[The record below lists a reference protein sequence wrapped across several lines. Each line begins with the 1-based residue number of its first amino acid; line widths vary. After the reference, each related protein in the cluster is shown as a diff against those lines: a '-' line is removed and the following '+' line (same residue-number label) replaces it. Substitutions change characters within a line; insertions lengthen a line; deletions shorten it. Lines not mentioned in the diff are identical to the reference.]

1 MWLGEWQS
9 TKIPFFNH
17 FISSHLGVR
26 NLLIVRWTTSIPTDF
41 SPHSPSTH
49 PSHFWWISSL
59 HYTQWAMFA
68 GSPVLLQCSNIRTI
82 WPLHIRSRCSCSAN
96 FHHLWLRPPVRF
108 WTRTSAGGNR
118 TAHYWKVNNKHV
130 RTIKKI
136 ALDVFIAGY
145 LIQFRRMRS
154 TICCTPSQICI
165 FRPWGGP
172 SQVLLLSGVWSQ

>member
-1 MWLGEWQS
+1 M
-9 TKIPFFNH
+9 
-17 FISSHLGVR
+17 
-26 NLLIVRWTTSIPTDF
+26 F
-41 SPHSPSTH
+41 S
-49 PSHFWWISSL
+49 
-59 HYTQWAMFA
+59 
-68 GSPVLLQCSNIRTI
+68 GSPVLLQCADIRTI
-82 WPLHIRSRCSCSAN
+82 WPLHIRSRCSCSAD

-165 FRPWGGP
+165 YRPWGGL
-172 SQVLLLSGVWSQ
+172 SQALLLSWVVSMEPINIDFATTGCPTIEFSLCFCYFVGFYSS

>member
-1 MWLGEWQS
+1 
-9 TKIPFFNH
+9 
-17 FISSHLGVR
+17 
-26 NLLIVRWTTSIPTDF
+26 
-41 SPHSPSTH
+41 
-49 PSHFWWISSL
+49 
-59 HYTQWAMFA
+59 MFA

-108 WTRTSAGGNR
+108 RTHTSAGGNR

-165 FRPWGGP
+165 FRPWGGL
-172 SQVLLLSGVWSQ
+172 SQALLLRPSIGQVSTSADRQTLNRFQSIVPYFNICSLPDL